1 MHPSEDT
8 KGFRLRGVFSI
19 EFLHQVHDALI
30 DERLRLYDIR
40 HCVDARDGSFKCCM
54 FAGAFGADDTWV
66 MDALELRPERT
77 PMVAFRK
84 RVLVRIDL
92 VYHSW
97 VREHDRAW
105 ANEHDGTKVSME
117 LLDASTCSAFVCVYD
132 LEDVWGHN
140 SRQMFATNLFL
151 LSDAPV

>member
-1 MHPSEDT
+1 
-8 KGFRLRGVFSI
+8 
-19 EFLHQVHDALI
+19 
-30 DERLRLYDIR
+30 
-40 HCVDARDGSFKCCM
+40 M
-54 FAGAFGADDTWV
+54 FAGAFGADETWV
-66 MDALELRPERT
+66 MDALELGPERT
-77 PMVAFRK
+77 PMVALRK